1 MSAVVLPMTPKS
13 PQLENGFMR
22 ISNELEDAILA
33 HPLTDRQHKVLRAV
47 MRKTYGFGKKE
58 DDLSASQLASI
69 LAKTPRQ
76 HVSTALNELAAM
88 KVIHK
93 RPGRYGSVV
102 GVNKNYAEWL
112 PSVPTAPAASPESG
126 QGGSPESGH
135 LSQNGT
141 CPESGQVSRI
151 GDAGSPES
159 GQVASPESGHT
170 KDNLPKDNQQ
180 KEVTADAVPS
190 GDGQLALTAPEETDA
205 PPPVCQPLLLADGS
219 EHLPTAQ
226 EVAEWS
232 AAFPL
237 VNVPDATRQM
247 AVWLKANP
255 AKRKTR
261 RGINKFI
268 VNWLGGAQ
276 RDASVPGHRNAV
288 AKPAGKGQRQHGN
301 FDRQDYRSGVDD
313 DGRF

>member
-33 HPLTDRQHKVLRAV
+33 HPFTDRQHKVLRAV
-47 MRKTYGFGKKE
+47 IRKTYGFGKKE
-58 DDLSASQLASI
+58 DDLSASQLSAI

-93 RPGRYGSVV
+93 RAGRYGSIV

-112 PSVPTAPAASPESG
+112 PSVPAQAPASPESG
-126 QGGSPESGH
+126 QGGCPKPGQV
-135 LSQNGT
+135 SQIGT
-141 CPESGQVSRI
+141 CPESGQ
-151 GDAGSPES
+151 GGCPEL
-159 GQVASPESGHT
+159 GQVASPGSGHT
-170 KDNLPKDNQQ
+170 KDNLPKDIKH
-180 KEVTADAVPS
+180 KEVTAGAVPS
-190 GDGQLALTAPEETDA
+190 SADQFSLIGSEDGDA
-205 PPPVCQPLLLADGS
+205 PPPAAQPMLLSDGS
-219 EHLPTAQ
+219 EHVPTSE

-232 AAFPL
+232 AAYPQ
-237 VNVPDATRQM
+237 VNVLDAMRQM

-276 RDASVPGHRNAV
+276 RDAVSPRYRNPTTQ
-288 AKPAGKGQRQHGN
+288 PAGKGPRQHGN
-301 FDRQDYRSGVDD
+301 FDSQDYRSGVDD